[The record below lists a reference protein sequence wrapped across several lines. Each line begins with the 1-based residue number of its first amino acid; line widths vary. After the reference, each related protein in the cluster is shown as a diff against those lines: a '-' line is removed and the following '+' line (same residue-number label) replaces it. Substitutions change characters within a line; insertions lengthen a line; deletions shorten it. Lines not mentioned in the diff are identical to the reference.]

1 MNSKAFRFHPSL
13 CIAGENVKTFAK
25 FPQGTMESGR
35 IFQKLH
41 LCVQLL
47 ADWGIEVNKPFA
59 KRQKAGKG
67 GWQMT
72 GEEMAEAIV
81 RVEERSRRNEGR
93 IKNLENTRELLNKT
107 ATSVE
112 VMTAKLAT
120 IEHNVDLLMQKV
132 DKLENLPGKRWE
144 AVLEKALLVVVGVV
158 ITAALAKLGVA
169 G

>member
-1 MNSKAFRFHPSL
+1 M
-13 CIAGENVKTFAK
+13 KTFAK
-25 FPQGTMESGR
+25 IHQRTITLEKF
-35 IFQKLH
+35 FQKLH
-41 LCVQLL
+41 KSVQLL

-59 KRQKAGKG
+59 KVQKTRKG
-67 GWQMT
+67 GRQMT

-81 RVEERSRRNEGR
+81 RVEERSHRNEGR
-93 IKNLENTRELLNKT
+93 IKNLENTQELLNKT

-120 IEHNVDLLMQKV
+120 IEQNVTLLMQKV

-144 AVLEKALLVVVGVV
+144 AVLEKALLVVVGAV
-158 ITAALAKLGVA
+158 ITAALAKVGFSF